1 MCFAFLFCFSTVNNG
16 GGIPRNGISIVYS
29 AASINYF
36 SFQQSIIRSKKLR
49 LQPLWNE
56 AKKYVVILY
65 FSVFVQSC
73 NKISFFLSN
82 IMVNIIPQML
92 QGKKVNESGFVSFV
106 FWPWIRTKKKNQNQN
121 NS

>member
-1 MCFAFLFCFSTVNNG
+1 MCFAFLFCFPTVNNG

-92 QGKKVNESGFVSFV
+92 QGKKS
-106 FWPWIRTKKKNQNQN
+106 K
-121 NS
+121 

>member
-29 AASINYF
+29 ATSINYF

-49 LQPLWNE
+49 LRPLWNE
-56 AKKYVVILY
+56 AKNIVILY
-65 FSVFVQSC
+65 SSVFVKSC
-73 NKISFFLSN
+73 YKISFFLSN

-92 QGKKVNESGFVSFV
+92 QGKKS
-106 FWPWIRTKKKNQNQN
+106 K
-121 NS
+121 